1 MIAEDPVILHL
12 HCLSCGRPMARRADE
27 LGAPFCSVACEA
39 QDREVRAAQLSGL
52 EVRERLRRAGVLYRL
67 KHGRRK
73 DDLLRRAI
81 EAIEEAGQRVI
92 EAALLGFEEGGNGR

>member
-12 HCLSCGRPMARRADE
+12 HCAACGRPMARRADE
-27 LGAPFCSVACEA
+27 LGAPFCSIACETADHEA
-39 QDREVRAAQLSGL
+39 QMAKMSGL
-52 EVRERLRRAGVLYRL
+52 EVRERLRRAGALYRL